1 MATAAKV
8 QRQVVA
14 ANQIERARTVSIC
27 AHPWRGAVLY
37 TLYGG
42 VVRCAGRAARA
53 VYFVQRA
60 VGQWRGLLR
69 TFYTLVD
76 PPRALA
82 EFAAAHRVGGKK
94 GSELRALIYQT
105 LS

>member
-1 MATAAKV
+1 M
-8 QRQVVA
+8 
-14 ANQIERARTVSIC
+14 
-27 AHPWRGAVLY
+27 
-37 TLYGG
+37 
-42 VVRCAGRAARA
+42 
-53 VYFVQRA
+53 YFVQRA

-69 TFYTLVD
+69 TFHTLVD